1 MNTINS
7 YEVVTTTAVYPVKKM
22 KLPADSMT
30 ETSVTSKNV
39 RFCTDVKVFHYR
51 YKKLSVYR
59 RLKNIMVIWK
69 LLIYKD
75 G

>member
-7 YEVVTTTAVYPVKKM
+7 YEVVTTTAVYPIKTM
-22 KLPADSMT
+22 EPADSTT
-30 ETSVTSKNV
+30 ETSSTSKNV
-39 RFCTDVKVFHYR
+39 RFCTDVTVFHYR

-59 RLKNIMVIWK
+59 RIRKMVVTMK
-69 LLIYKD
+69 PFIYKD